1 MKKSDKIFIAG
12 HKGLVGSA
20 IYEKLINEGYKNL
33 LLVDR
38 NKLDLR
44 DFRIV
49 KEFFKNK
56 QIDYMV
62 MCAAKA
68 GGIMAN
74 SSQQKDFF
82 FREYRDT
89 KFIIKVS
96 FRKKYKKDNF
106 FRNFM
111 HLS

>member
-33 LLVDR
+33 LVIDR

-56 QIDYMV
+56 KIDYMV

-82 FREYRDT
+82 LENIDT